1 MGIKFC
7 SLSSGSS
14 GNCQYIETENSKILV
29 DSGFSGKRTQELLKS
44 IDVCPTELDAILVTH
59 EHSDHIKGVGVLSRR
74 FDLPIYANANTW
86 LGMEGKIGAIKEENT
101 RTFTTDDF
109 FELKDL
115 AIYPVATFHD
125 ANEPVGYAFYYKDK
139 KISIVTDT
147 GFISDNIMKEIKDS
161 NLYFLESNHD
171 EFMLKEGL
179 YPWYLKRRILSAH
192 GHLSNE
198 DAGLTLS
205 KLLKGSGEKVILGHL
220 SQDNN
225 VPELA
230 MATVTEILTDKGLD
244 VEKDIDLGLSFRDR
258 ATCLYEF

>member
-14 GNCQYIETENSKILV
+14 GNCQYIETNNSKILV
-29 DSGFSGKRTQELLKS
+29 DSGFSGKKTEELLKS
-44 IDVCPTELDAILVTH
+44 IDVSPADLDAILVTH
-59 EHSDHIKGVGVLSRR
+59 EHIDHVKGVGVLSRR

-86 LGMEGKIGAIKEENT
+86 VGMEAKLGDIKEKNT
-101 RTFTTDDF
+101 KIFTTENF
-109 FELKDL
+109 FDLKDL
-115 AIYPVATFHD
+115 TVFPVSIFHD
-125 ANEPVGYAFYYKDK
+125 ANEPVGYILYYKGV

-147 GFISDNIMKEIKDS
+147 GFISDNIADKIRDS

-179 YPWYLKRRILSAH
+179 YPWHLKRRILSSH

-198 DAGLTLS
+198 DAGETLS
-205 KLLKGSGEKVILGHL
+205 NILKGNGEKVILAHL
-220 SQDNN
+220 SKDNN

-230 MATVTEILTDKGLD
+230 MSTVTDILTKKGLD
-244 VEKDIDLGLSFRDR
+244 VKKDIDLGLSFRDR
-258 ATCLYEF
+258 TTCVYEF